1 MRLAIF
7 GASGATGKE
16 LVAQA
21 LERGHRVTAFVR
33 TLGKLE
39 KKDGEPDIVL
49 GDVAN
54 LVAVTR
60 AIAESDAV
68 LSALGVGR
76 PLKNDP
82 AVIQGVRNI
91 VKVMEE
97 HGPLR
102 LIYLSFLGVTE
113 SRDQAGF
120 VIGKIAARFV
130 VKNEVADH
138 EEKERIIRHSNLD
151 WTIVRPPVLT
161 NGRHTGAYRD
171 GVDIHAR
178 SLVPLISRADVADF
192 MLNQVSDRTY
202 LRQAAAIMH

>member
-33 TLGKLE
+33 TLGRLE
-39 KKDGEPDIVL
+39 RKDGEPDIVL

-60 AIAESDAV
+60 AIADSDAV

-76 PLKNDP
+76 PLRSDP
-82 AVIQGVRNI
+82 AVVRGVRNI
-91 VKVMEE
+91 VTVMQK
-97 HGPLR
+97 HGPAR
-102 LIYLSFLGVTE
+102 LIYLSVLGVQE
-113 SRDQAGF
+113 AKEQFGPLGKFVSRF
-120 VIGKIAARFV
+120 I

-151 WTIVRPPVLT
+151 WTIVRPSVLT

-171 GVDIHAR
+171 GVDIRAH
-178 SLVPLISRADVADF
+178 SLVPMISRADVAEF

-202 LRQAAAIMH
+202 LRRAAAVMH